1 MQQFLIFIISFLDFW
16 FYPFLILF
24 AVSFVIEQVIRRS
37 QSSELN
43 IMRAMS
49 IRKFL
54 FRQNLILNF
63 SWFAVIL
70 LLAIVNKGTSPTV
83 NSDLV
88 WDGY

>member
-24 AVSFVIEQVIRRS
+24 AVSFVIEQIIRRS

-43 IMRAMS
+43 IIRAMS

-63 SWFAVIL
+63 SWFAVVL
-70 LLAIVNKGTSPTV
+70 LLAIVNKGSSPTV

>member
-63 SWFAVIL
+63 SWFAVVL
-70 LLAIVNKGTSPTV
+70 LLAIVNKGTSPSV

-88 WDGY
+88 WQGY

>member
-24 AVSFVIEQVIRRS
+24 AVSLVIEQVIRRR

-63 SWFAVIL
+63 SWFAVVL
-70 LLAIVNKGTSPTV
+70 LLAIVNKGSSPTV

>member
-1 MQQFLIFIISFLDFW
+1 MHQFLIFIISFLDFW

-24 AVSFVIEQVIRRS
+24 AVSFVIEQLIRRS

-63 SWFAVIL
+63 SWFAVVL
-70 LLAIVNKGTSPTV
+70 LLAIVNKGSSPTV

>member
-24 AVSFVIEQVIRRS
+24 AVSFVIEQIIRRS

-63 SWFAVIL
+63 SWFAVVL
-70 LLAIVNKGTSPTV
+70 LLAIVNKGSSPTV

-88 WDGY
+88 WQGY

>member
-37 QSSELN
+37 QSSELS

-63 SWFAVIL
+63 SWFAVVL
-70 LLAIVNKGTSPTV
+70 LLAIVNKGSSPTV

-88 WDGY
+88 WEGY

>member
-24 AVSFVIEQVIRRS
+24 AVSFVIEQLIRRS

-63 SWFAVIL
+63 SWFAVVL
-70 LLAIVNKGTSPTV
+70 LLAIVNKDSSPTV

>member
-16 FYPFLILF
+16 VYPFLILF
-24 AVSFVIEQVIRRS
+24 AVSFVIEQLIRRS

-63 SWFAVIL
+63 SWFAVVL
-70 LLAIVNKGTSPTV
+70 LLAIVNKGSSPTV

>member
-16 FYPFLILF
+16 FYPFLILI
-24 AVSFVIEQVIRRS
+24 AVSFVIEQLIRRS

-63 SWFAVIL
+63 SWFAVVL
-70 LLAIVNKGTSPTV
+70 LLAIVNKGSSPTV

>member
-24 AVSFVIEQVIRRS
+24 AVSFVIEQIIRRS

-63 SWFAVIL
+63 SWFAVVL

-88 WDGY
+88 WQGY

>member
-16 FYPFLILF
+16 FYPFLVLF
-24 AVSFVIEQVIRRS
+24 AVSFVIEQIIRRS

-63 SWFAVIL
+63 SWFAVVL

-88 WDGY
+88 WQGY

>member
-16 FYPFLILF
+16 FYPFLVLF

-63 SWFAVIL
+63 SWFAVVL

-88 WDGY
+88 WQGY

>member
-24 AVSFVIEQVIRRS
+24 AVSFVIEQIIRRN

-63 SWFAVIL
+63 SWFAVVL

-88 WDGY
+88 WQGY

>member
-24 AVSFVIEQVIRRS
+24 AVSFVIEQIVRRS

-63 SWFAVIL
+63 SWFAVVL
-70 LLAIVNKGTSPTV
+70 LLAIVNKGSSPTV

>member
-24 AVSFVIEQVIRRS
+24 AVSFVIEQLIRRS

-63 SWFAVIL
+63 SWFAVVL
-70 LLAIVNKGTSPTV
+70 LLAIVNKGASPTV

>member
-24 AVSFVIEQVIRRS
+24 AVSFVIEQIIRRS

-63 SWFAVIL
+63 SWFAVVL
-70 LLAIVNKGTSPTV
+70 LLAIVNKGSSPTV

>member
-24 AVSFVIEQVIRRS
+24 AVSFVIEQIIRRS

-63 SWFAVIL
+63 SWFAVVL
-70 LLAIVNKGTSPTV
+70 LLAIVNKGSSPTV

-88 WDGY
+88 WEGY

>member
-1 MQQFLIFIISFLDFW
+1 MQQFLIFIISFLDLW

-24 AVSFVIEQVIRRS
+24 AVSFVIEQLIRRS

-63 SWFAVIL
+63 SWFAVVL
-70 LLAIVNKGTSPTV
+70 LLAIVNKGSSPTV

>member
-16 FYPFLILF
+16 FYPFLVLF
-24 AVSFVIEQVIRRS
+24 AVSFVIEQIIRRS

-63 SWFAVIL
+63 SWFAVVL
-70 LLAIVNKGTSPTV
+70 LLAIVNKGSSPTV

>member
-1 MQQFLIFIISFLDFW
+1 MQQFLIFIISFLVFW

-24 AVSFVIEQVIRRS
+24 AVSFVIEQLIRRS

-63 SWFAVIL
+63 SWFAVVL
-70 LLAIVNKGTSPTV
+70 LLAIVNKGSSPTV

>member
-63 SWFAVIL
+63 SWFAVVL
-70 LLAIVNKGTSPTV
+70 LLAIVNKGSSPTV

>member
-37 QSSELN
+37 QSSELS

>member
-24 AVSFVIEQVIRRS
+24 AVSFVIEQVVRRS

-63 SWFAVIL
+63 SWFAVVL

-88 WDGY
+88 WQGY

>member
-24 AVSFVIEQVIRRS
+24 AVSFVIEQLIRRS

-63 SWFAVIL
+63 SWFAVVL
-70 LLAIVNKGTSPTV
+70 LLAIVNKGSSPTV

-88 WDGY
+88 WEGY

>member
-1 MQQFLIFIISFLDFW
+1 MKQFLIFIISFLDFW
-16 FYPFLILF
+16 FYPLLILF
-24 AVSFVIEQVIRRS
+24 AVSFLIEQLIRRS

-63 SWFAVIL
+63 SWCAVVL
-70 LLAIVNKGTSPTV
+70 LLAIVNKGSSPTV

>member
-24 AVSFVIEQVIRRS
+24 AVSFLIEQLIRRS

-63 SWFAVIL
+63 SWFAVVL
-70 LLAIVNKGTSPTV
+70 LLAIVNKGSSPTV

>member
-24 AVSFVIEQVIRRS
+24 AVSFVIEQLIRRS

-63 SWFAVIL
+63 SWFAVVL
-70 LLAIVNKGTSPTV
+70 LLAIVNKGSSPTV

>member
-1 MQQFLIFIISFLDFW
+1 M
-16 FYPFLILF
+16 
-24 AVSFVIEQVIRRS
+24 IEQVIRRS
-37 QSSELN
+37 QSSELS
-43 IMRAMS
+43 IMRATS

-63 SWFAVIL
+63 SWFAVVL

-88 WDGY
+88 WQGY

>member
-37 QSSELN
+37 QSSELS

-63 SWFAVIL
+63 SWFAVVL

-88 WDGY
+88 WQGY

>member
-24 AVSFVIEQVIRRS
+24 AVSFVIEQLVRRS

-63 SWFAVIL
+63 SWFAVVL
-70 LLAIVNKGTSPTV
+70 LLAIVNKGSSPTV

>member
-24 AVSFVIEQVIRRS
+24 AVSFVIEQLIRRS

-63 SWFAVIL
+63 SWFAVVL
-70 LLAIVNKGTSPTV
+70 LLAIVNNGSSPTV
-83 NSDLV
+83 ISDLV

>member
-24 AVSFVIEQVIRRS
+24 AVSFVIEQLVRRS

-63 SWFAVIL
+63 SWFAVVL
-70 LLAIVNKGTSPTV
+70 LLAIVNKGSSPTV

-88 WDGY
+88 WEGY

>member
-16 FYPFLILF
+16 FYPFLVLF
-24 AVSFVIEQVIRRS
+24 AVSFVIEQIIRRS

-63 SWFAVIL
+63 SWFAVVL
-70 LLAIVNKGTSPTV
+70 LLAIVNKGSSPTV

-88 WDGY
+88 WEGY

>member
-24 AVSFVIEQVIRRS
+24 AVSFLIEQIIRRS

-63 SWFAVIL
+63 SWFAVVL
-70 LLAIVNKGTSPTV
+70 LLAIVNKGSSPTV

>member
-63 SWFAVIL
+63 SWFAVVL

-88 WDGY
+88 WQGY

>member
-1 MQQFLIFIISFLDFW
+1 MQQFLIFLISFLDFW

-63 SWFAVIL
+63 SWFAVVL
-70 LLAIVNKGTSPTV
+70 LLAIVNKGSSPTV

>member
-24 AVSFVIEQVIRRS
+24 AVSFVIEQIIRRS

-63 SWFAVIL
+63 SWFAVVL

>member
-24 AVSFVIEQVIRRS
+24 AVSFVIEQLIRRS

-63 SWFAVIL
+63 SWFAVVL

-88 WDGY
+88 WDGH

>member
-24 AVSFVIEQVIRRS
+24 AVSFVIEQIVRRS

-63 SWFAVIL
+63 SWFAVVL
-70 LLAIVNKGTSPTV
+70 LLAIVNKGSSSTV